1 MTRKAPPQ
9 IEPPHYENADVGAI
23 QALAR
28 GDASPEAQRRALD
41 WIINAASATY
51 DQSFHPDNARLTDF
65 AEGRRFVG
73 NQIVKLTK
81 LNLSKLQ
88 RA

>member
-1 MTRKAPPQ
+1 MKKAPPQ
-9 IEPPHYENADVGAI
+9 IEPPHYENVDVGAV
-23 QALAR
+23 QALAS
-28 GDASPEAQRRALD
+28 GTASPDQQRRALD
-41 WIINAASATY
+41 WIITAASATY
-51 DQSFHPDNARLTDF
+51 DQSFNPDSDRLTSF

-88 RA
+88 KD